1 MKKEKVRKVDV
12 GTPEGKQLLLQLV
25 QSIQRVDN
33 NLKMLKDE
41 RADILNRAKE
51 EGFNKSMITK
61 AIKQIREEQETNNVK
76 DMEKE
81 TYYIILKEANIISSV
96 K

>member
-1 MKKEKVRKVDV
+1 MRLKVILKGLERRIKIN
-12 GTPEGKQLLLQLV
+12 
-25 QSIQRVDN
+25 IQRVDN

-51 EGFNKSMITK
+51 EGFNKTMINK
-61 AIKQIREEQETNNVK
+61 AIKQIRDEQDSNNVQ

-81 TYYIILKEANIISSV
+81 TYYTILKESNIISSV

>member
-1 MKKEKVRKVDV
+1 MAKEKVRKIDV

-25 QSIQRVDN
+25 ESIQRVDN

-51 EGFNKSMITK
+51 EGFNKSMINK
-61 AIKQIREEQETNNVK
+61 AIKQIRDEQDSNNVQ

-81 TYYIILKEANIISSV
+81 TYYTILKESNIISSV

>member
-1 MKKEKVRKVDV
+1 MKKQAKKIDV

-51 EGFNKSMITK
+51 EGFNKSMINK

-81 TYYIILKEANIISSV
+81 IYYTILKEANIISSV